1 MTDDIVQL
9 LKRRKEFTSTT
20 ADIFV
25 EEAIKEI
32 ERLRLERV
40 EWFIAAQKLAWKA
53 VEGLDLMPE
62 VDHYLKTRGKYEDPR
77 SCREH
82 DVV

>member
-1 MTDDIVQL
+1 MSDDIVQL
-9 LKRRKEFTSTT
+9 LKRRHEFTSTT
-20 ADIFV
+20 ADTFV

-53 VEGLDLMPE
+53 LGGLDLMPE
-62 VDHYLKTRGKYEDPR
+62 VDHYLRTRGKYEDPR
-77 SCREH
+77 A
-82 DVV
+82 